1 MNEPIPTPRTDAIA
15 LDIVEILM
23 GETLTQNKDEW
34 VECVARLIRPL
45 ERELSQARE
54 ELDRIVAKLAA
65 ALEETE

>member
-1 MNEPIPTPRTDAIA
+1 
-15 LDIVEILM
+15 
-23 GETLTQNKDEW
+23 
-34 VECVARLIRPL
+34 LIRPL